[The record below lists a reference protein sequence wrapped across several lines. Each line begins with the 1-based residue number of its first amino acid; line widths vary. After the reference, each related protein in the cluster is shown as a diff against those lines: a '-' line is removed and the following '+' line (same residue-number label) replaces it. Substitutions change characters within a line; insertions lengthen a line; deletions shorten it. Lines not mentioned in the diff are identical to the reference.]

1 MLLDIEIKPEYRI
14 EKKKERKRY
23 FKENI
28 NFFINLLVIHSVLG
42 NR

>member
-14 EKKKERKRY
+14 EKKERKRY

-28 NFFINLLVIHSVLG
+28 YFFINLLVIHSVLG